1 MREKA
6 GKKWKRACNWAILCS
21 IAASMLFLQ
30 AGPANAACA
39 TYDSAN
45 NTITVTCDT
54 TFPQVVRDIDNPSI
68 IDNKGGGEYVVKA
81 NLQINDSKLTISSD
95 DGVSWVKF
103 TGGNGL
109 YYYHSNAD
117 ISGVKVTS
125 WDETTNSPI
134 DNKGAD
140 ARAWVRFYKTTDA
153 TIRNSEFA
161 YLGYGGETLYK
172 RGISF
177 EGSSD
182 KNSTNVHID
191 NVKFH
196 HNHYAFFSSYLSDSD
211 LKNSNFHDN
220 DKYDIDPHTGTHD
233 FVIANNHVH
242 DSQAP
247 IGIICSLDCNHVT
260 IDGNTVEDSQTAITL
275 SRNMHD
281 SIVKNNQ
288 LSNVRTGIS
297 VTESSD
303 NEIYGNTIH
312 NVSRGIYFVNPSK
325 PDEGVTQNNNAHDN
339 DISKTTYGI
348 IASRAKDNTA
358 ADNKF
363 DSSST
368 SYEYFMT
375 YDSKLTI
382 DDQKFSNDKARG
394 VNGAN
399 IVEIRDSGSV
409 SVDDGQAIDTGTSPY
424 SATLTNKTI
433 TADSAT

>member
-1 MREKA
+1 MKPTH
-6 GKKWKRACNWAILCS
+6 NWAILYS
-21 IAASMLFLQ
+21 TAMIAMSVFFLQ
-30 AGPANAACA
+30 PVSPASAACA

-45 NTITVTCDT
+45 NTITVSCDT
-54 TFPQVVRDIDNPSI
+54 TLPQVVKDIDNPSI
-68 IDNKGGGEYVVKA
+68 IENKGDGEYIVKA
-81 NLQINDSKLTISSD
+81 TLQINDSKLTISSD

-109 YYYHSNAD
+109 YYYHSKAD
-117 ISGVKVTS
+117 ISGVKITS
-125 WDETTNSPI
+125 WDESANAPI
-134 DNKGAD
+134 DNKGAA
-140 ARAWVRFYKTTDA
+140 ARAWVRFYKISDT

-177 EGSSD
+177 EGAPA

-191 NVKFH
+191 NVEFH

-220 DKYDIDPHTGTHD
+220 DKYDIDPHSGTHD
-233 FVIANNHVH
+233 FLIANNHIH

-281 SIVKNNQ
+281 SIVRNNQ
-288 LSNVRTGIS
+288 LFNVRTGIS
-297 VTESSD
+297 VTESSN
-303 NEIYGNTIH
+303 NEIHDNTIH
-312 NVSRGIYFVNPSK
+312 DVSRGIYFVNPSA
-325 PDEGVTQNNNAHDN
+325 PDDGVTQNNNAHDN
-339 DISKTTYGI
+339 HISKTTYGI
-348 IASRAKDNTA
+348 IASRAKDNIVA
-358 ADNKF
+358 HNKF

-382 DDQKFSNDKARG
+382 DDQKFSNDKVR
-394 VNGAN
+394 GAN
-399 IVEIRDSGSV
+399 GTNTAEIHDSGFV
-409 SVDDGQAIDTGTSPY
+409 SMDEGSAIDTSTRPYTANLTS
-424 SATLTNKTI
+424 KVI
-433 TADSAT
+433 TVDSAT